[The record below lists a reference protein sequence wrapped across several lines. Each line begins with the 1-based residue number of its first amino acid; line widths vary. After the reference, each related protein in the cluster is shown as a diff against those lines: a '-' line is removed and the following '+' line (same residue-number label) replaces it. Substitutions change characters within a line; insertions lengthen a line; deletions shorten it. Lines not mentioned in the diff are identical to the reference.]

1 MNPIIFLTIIASV
14 VNADLISWNRK
25 ANHYLRFSKQQNQLH
40 QLQSSLITNKLSVSY
55 FEHYLKKGM
64 TRNEINFMKK
74 LLNDAINE
82 SFSVTK

>member
-1 MNPIIFLTIIASV
+1 MNPIILITIIASL

-25 ANHYLRFSKQQNQLH
+25 SNHYLRFSKQQNQLH
-40 QLQSSLITNKLSVSY
+40 QMQSSKITNKLSVTY

-74 LLNDAINE
+74 LLNDALNE

>member
-1 MNPIIFLTIIASV
+1 MNLINLITIIASL

-40 QLQSSLITNKLSVSY
+40 QMQSSMITNKLSVTY

-64 TRNEINFMKK
+64 TRNEINFLKK
-74 LLNDAINE
+74 LLNDSINE
-82 SFSVTK
+82 SITK

>member
-1 MNPIIFLTIIASV
+1 MNLINLVTIIASL

-40 QLQSSLITNKLSVSY
+40 QMQSSMITNKLSVTY

-64 TRNEINFMKK
+64 TRNEINFLKK
-74 LLNDAINE
+74 LLNDSINE
-82 SFSVTK
+82 SITK

>member
-1 MNPIIFLTIIASV
+1 MNLINLVTIIASL

-40 QLQSSLITNKLSVSY
+40 QMQSSMITNKLSVTY

-64 TRNEINFMKK
+64 TRNEINFLKK
-74 LLNDAINE
+74 LLNDSINE
-82 SFSVTK
+82 SMNK

>member
-1 MNPIIFLTIIASV
+1 MNPIIFITIIASL

-55 FEHYLKKGM
+55 FDHILKKGM

-82 SFSVTK
+82 SSSVTK

>member
-1 MNPIIFLTIIASV
+1 MNPIIFLTIIASI

>member
-1 MNPIIFLTIIASV
+1 MNLINLITIIASI

-40 QLQSSLITNKLSVSY
+40 QMQSSMITNKLSVTY

-64 TRNEINFMKK
+64 TRNEINFLKK
-74 LLNDAINE
+74 LLNDSINE
-82 SFSVTK
+82 SITK

>member
-1 MNPIIFLTIIASV
+1 MDLINLITIIASL

-40 QLQSSLITNKLSVSY
+40 QMQSSMIANKLSVTY

-64 TRNEINFMKK
+64 TRNEINSLKK
-74 LLNDAINE
+74 LLNDSINE
-82 SFSVTK
+82 SITK